1 MASRRMVNIRIID
14 SDNFLELPLST
25 QALYFQLLL
34 RADDDGF
41 INNPKRI
48 QRLIGGSEDDFKLL
62 IAKQY
67 ILTFDSGVIVI
78 KHWKMHNYIKK
89 DRYHETD
96 CLIEKNMLYEDE
108 NKTYTLEKPQCIQ
121 VGTSSEPE
129 WNPSIGKVRLGK
141 SSINNNILPEQ
152 AGQPEQENDNQTSEE
167 TSYQGAREF
176 TMLTKDGEY
185 VVTEKTTHEFERL
198 YPGLDVE
205 TEMRKIMAWCLNN
218 TAKRKTKRS
227 MPRFINGWL
236 NKAFVQ
242 FVQEPK
248 ARANA
253 PKPQVQH
260 NFTQR
265 DYDFDD
271 LEQQLLRKQQEG
283 M

>member
-1 MASRRMVNIRIID
+1 MAGRRMVNIRIID

-25 QALYFQLLL
+25 QALYFHLLL

-48 QRLIGGSEDDFKLL
+48 QRMIGGSEDDFKLL

-67 ILTFDSGVIVI
+67 ILTFSSGVIVI
-78 KHWKMHNYIKK
+78 KHWRMHNCIKK

-96 CLIEKNMLYEDE
+96 CINEKNMLYLNE
-108 NKTYTLEKPQCIQ
+108 NKTYTFEKPQCIQ
-121 VGTSSEPE
+121 SGDNSEPE
-129 WNPSIGKVRLGK
+129 WNPSLGKVSLGK

-152 AGQPEQENDNQTSEE
+152 AGQQKQEQQKLENDNKDFEQL
-167 TSYQGAREF
+167 YQGARE
-176 TMLTKDGEY
+176 Y
-185 VVTEKTTHEFERL
+185 H
-198 YPGLDVE
+198 
-205 TEMRKIMAWCLNN
+205 INN
-218 TAKRKTKRS
+218 TKKRKTKRG
-227 MPRFINGWL
+227 MPKFLNGWI
-236 NKAFVQ
+236 NRSYVQ

-253 PKPQVQH
+253 PKPQIQH

>member
-25 QALYFQLLL
+25 QALYFHLLL

-96 CLIEKNMLYEDE
+96 CISEKNMLYEDE

-121 VGTSSEPE
+121 IGTSSEPE
-129 WNPSIGKVRLGK
+129 WNPSLGKVSLGK
-141 SSINNNILPEQ
+141 TSINNNILPEQ
-152 AGQPEQENDNQTSEE
+152 VGQPEQENYNQTSDE

-218 TAKRKTKRS
+218 TAKSLSSLFR
-227 MPRFINGWL
+227 N
-236 NKAFVQ
+236 
-242 FVQEPK
+242 
-248 ARANA
+248 
-253 PKPQVQH
+253 
-260 NFTQR
+260 QR
-265 DYDFDD
+265 H
-271 LEQQLLRKQQEG
+271 EQMLQNQRCNITLRKEI
-283 M
+283 MILMILNNSY